1 MLRLKVDVDIIA
13 SPYKDEKE
21 KQVFMTNAEKIIRLA
36 LSEMTLDDWIVNVN
50 DIIIMED

>member
-1 MLRLKVDVDIIA
+1 MLRLKVDIDITA

-21 KQVFMTNAEKIIRLA
+21 KQVFMNNAEKIIQES
-36 LSEMTLDDWIVNVN
+36 LSKMTLDDWVVNVN